1 MKKIL
6 ETERLILREYTMND
20 FDDLYE
26 ILSDAETMKHYPAP
40 YDEKGTRRWL
50 NWSLE
55 NYQTY
60 GFGLWAVE
68 LKETNRFIGDC
79 GITMQNID
87 GKMLPEIGYHIHK
100 SLWRQGYAKEAA
112 SAVRDWLFRNTDF
125 ESVYSYMTHT
135 NVASYSTAAS
145 IGMKKIKEYFDAKGV
160 LHDVYELTRS
170 EWIAFCEQSIQT
182 SINLDI

>member
-1 MKKIL
+1 MI
-6 ETERLILREYTMND
+6 ETERLYLREMTDED
-20 FDDLYE
+20 FEALRQVLGDPE
-26 ILSDAETMKHYPAP
+26 IMCHYP
-40 YDEKGTRRWL
+40 YSFDEERIR
-50 NWSLE
+50 NWIHRNRE
-55 NYQTY
+55 RYRVF

-100 SLWRQGYAKEAA
+100 SHWRQGYAKEAA

-135 NVASYSTAAS
+135 NLASYSTAAS
-145 IGMKKIKEYFDAKGV
+145 IGMKKSKEYFDTKGV
-160 LHDVYELTRS
+160 LHDVYALTRS
-170 EWIAFCEQSIQT
+170 EWQAFCEQSIQT